1 MDDQAKT
8 LDKYIT
14 TCMLIAEATIHSHN
28 TYDFSPKKV
37 EAADLEKFWK
47 LALQANRSNTS
58 TPMPPMEC
66 IMSRYPTMDTEG
78 LDDTPTIIYNLR

>member
-28 TYDFSPKKV
+28 TDDFSPKKWRQQI
-37 EAADLEKFWK
+37 WK
-47 LALQANRSNTS
+47 SS
-58 TPMPPMEC
+58 G
-66 IMSRYPTMDTEG
+66 S
-78 LDDTPTIIYNLR
+78 